1 MPKSCRCGQAEV
13 LDGDSLDAI
22 MAELK
27 PECRAVLQTC
37 RFTAARIN
45 EALNL
50 RWENVTPSAVVIP
63 KACTKK
69 KMGTRTIPMHPKLW
83 EQIDAWRSTLERE
96 PDKTDWLFPSKRDA
110 TKHFP
115 RRTVDQALRV
125 ACKKLGLEGVSTHS
139 FRRSALTAA
148 SSKGVPLRVI
158 QSISGHASLDMLAR
172 YLSVTDSQKKQAAL
186 AFD

>member
-1 MPKSCRCGQAEV
+1 MPKSCRCGQAEILDSDRLDV
-13 LDGDSLDAI
+13 L

-27 PECRAVLQTC
+27 PECKAVLSTC

-50 RWENVTPSAVVIP
+50 KWENVTPTAIVIP

-69 KMGTRTIPMHPKLW
+69 KMATRTIPMHPKLW
-83 EQIDAWRSTLERE
+83 EEVVRWRATFEK
-96 PDKTDWLFPSKRDA
+96 DI

-115 RRTVDQALRV
+115 RRTVDHELRTV
-125 ACKKLGLEGVSTHS
+125 CGKLGLEGVSTHS
-139 FRRSALTAA
+139 FRHSALTAA

-158 QSISGHASLDMLAR
+158 QSISGHSSLDILQR
-172 YLSVTDSQKKQAAL
+172 YLSVTDNQKKEAAL

>member
-1 MPKSCRCGQAEV
+1 MPKSCRCGQAEILDSDRLDV
-13 LDGDSLDAI
+13 L

-27 PECRAVLQTC
+27 PECRAVLSTC

-50 RWENVTPSAVVIP
+50 KWENVTPTAIVIP

-69 KMGTRTIPMHPKLW
+69 RMATRTIPMHPKLW
-83 EQIDAWRSTLERE
+83 EEVVRWRATFETE
-96 PDKTDWLFPSKRDA
+96 PNKTDWVFPSKKDM

-115 RRTVDQALRV
+115 RRTVDHELRKV
-125 ACKKLGLEGVSTHS
+125 CGKLRLEGVSTHS

-158 QSISGHASLDMLAR
+158 QSISGHSSLDILQR
-172 YLSVTDSQKKQAAL
+172 YLSVTDNQKKEAAL

>member
-1 MPKSCRCGQAEV
+1 MPKSCRCGQAEI
-13 LDGDSLDAI
+13 LAAESLDAI

-27 PECRAVLQTC
+27 PECRAVLSTC
-37 RFTAARIN
+37 RFTAARIT
-45 EALNL
+45 EALSL
-50 RWENVTPSAVVIP
+50 KWENVTPTAVVIP

-69 KMGTRTIPMHPKLW
+69 KMATRTIPMHPKLR
-83 EQIDAWRSTLERE
+83 EEIEAWRSTFAVE
-96 PDKTDWLFPSKRDA
+96 PCRNDWLFPSKRDE
-110 TKHFP
+110 TRHFP

-125 ACKKLGLEGVSTHS
+125 ACKNLGLTGVSTHS

-158 QSISGHASLDMLAR
+158 QSISGHSSLDVLQR
-172 YLSVTDSQKKQAAL
+172 YLSVSDNQKKEAAL

>member
-1 MPKSCRCGQAEV
+1 MPKSHRCGQAEI
-13 LDGDSLDAI
+13 LDGEQLDAV
-22 MAELK
+22 MDMLK
-27 PECRAVLQTC
+27 PECRAVLSTC

-50 RWENVTPSAVVIP
+50 RWENITPTAVVIP

-69 KMGTRTIPMHPKLW
+69 KMATRTIPMHPKLW
-83 EQIDAWRSTLERE
+83 QEFQHWRSFLGTA
-96 PDKTDWLFPSKRDA
+96 PCKTNWVFPSQRDA

-115 RRTVDQALRV
+115 RRTVDHALRS
-125 ACKKLGLEGVSTHS
+125 ACKQMGLEGVSTHS

-158 QSISGHASLDMLAR
+158 QSISGHSSLDILQR
-172 YLSVTDSQKKQAAL
+172 YLSVTDNQKKEAAL